1 MNNIIKD
8 IPLYKLLNIKS
19 IYTLEKEDEVI
30 EMKKIEVKSVIE
42 VKPIIENKPIEI
54 KKEVKPIEIKKEIKP
69 IEIKKETENKEI
81 TQIKPN
87 KPESDEELQDLED
100 FLDDIL

>member
-19 IYTLEKEDEVI
+19 INTLEKEDEVI
-30 EMKKIEVKSVIE
+30 KMKKIEVKPVIE
-42 VKPIIENKPIEI
+42 VKPIVEN
-54 KKEVKPIEIKKEIKP
+54 KPIEIKKEIKP

-81 TQIKPN
+81 TQTKPN